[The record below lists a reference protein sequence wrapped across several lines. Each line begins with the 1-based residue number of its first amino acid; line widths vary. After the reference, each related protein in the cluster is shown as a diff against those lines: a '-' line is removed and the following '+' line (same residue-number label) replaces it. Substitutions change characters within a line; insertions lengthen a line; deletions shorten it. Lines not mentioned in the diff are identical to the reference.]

1 MRQLVLEFV
10 KAINDHDTNK
20 IASLISEDHVF
31 IDSQGN
37 EVHGK
42 DKMIKGWEG
51 YFNLFPDYK
60 IVISQLL
67 DEQSLTVL
75 LGFASASFLGNRG
88 GNPDSYWRLPAAWKA
103 VTEGGK
109 INLWQVFADTK
120 IPFEI
125 INKFTK

>member
-1 MRQLVLEFV
+1 MRQIVLELV
-10 KAINDHDTNK
+10 KAINEHDTHK
-20 IASLISEDHVF
+20 IGSLISEDHVF

-60 IVISQLL
+60 IEVGQLL
-67 DEQSLTVL
+67 DEGSLTIL
-75 LGFASASFLGNRG
+75 LGFASGSFLGNRE
-88 GNPDSYWRLPAAWKA
+88 GNPDCYWNLPAAWKA
-103 VTEGGK
+103 VAEDGK
-109 INLWQVFADTK
+109 IKLWQVFADTR

-125 INKFTK
+125 INRFSK